1 MKTVRALLNEVLRGA
16 ARRLRIHAAWVGAL
30 VCAGAVAAPAPA
42 CGDPQVIRLLT
53 DYERA
58 QVKKAIADPTV
69 QMSAGLVSL
78 FGVAMDA
85 RSLNGQIRI
94 YGIRTLGRD
103 TKAGRNECRARVTL
117 DYVRP
122 INGETD
128 TTDDVSYVVE
138 LTDTPGEFLV
148 SNIEGGL

>member
-1 MKTVRALLNEVLRGA
+1 MRKYSMVRGR
-16 ARRLRIHAAWVGAL
+16 
-30 VCAGAVAAPAPA
+30 PSSS
-42 CGDPQVIRLLT
+42 D
-53 DYERA
+53 
-58 QVKKAIADPTV
+58 
-69 QMSAGLVSL
+69 
-78 FGVAMDA
+78 
-85 RSLNGQIRI
+85 
-94 YGIRTLGRD
+94 TLGSQPS
-103 TKAGRNECRARVTL
+103 NVRARVTL